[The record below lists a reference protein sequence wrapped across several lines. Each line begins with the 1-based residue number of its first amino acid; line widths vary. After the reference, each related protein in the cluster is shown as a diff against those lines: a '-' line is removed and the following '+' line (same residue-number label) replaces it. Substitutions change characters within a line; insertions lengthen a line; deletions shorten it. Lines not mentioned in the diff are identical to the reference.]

1 MTTAV
6 HATHLTD
13 DDIRLL
19 GESSTNVCFCPTT
32 ERDLA
37 DGIGP
42 ARRLHDAGAT
52 LTLGSDSH
60 AVIDLIEEMRAVE
73 MHERLASQ
81 QRGHWSALELLAAA
95 TYDGHRSLGFDDAGR
110 IAAGQRADLV
120 TIDLD
125 TIRTRGG
132 GPTVENAVFAA
143 TSADVVCLTTR
154 PGASSGTRLGES

>member
-1 MTTAV
+1 MRA
-6 HATHLTD
+6 
-13 DDIRLL
+13 
-19 GESSTNVCFCPTT
+19 GTNVCFCPTT

-110 IAAGQRADLV
+110 IAVGQRADLV
-120 TIDLD
+120 TVDLGHD
-125 TIRTRGG
+125 PHRGG
-132 GPTVENAVFAA
+132 TGA
-143 TSADVVCLTTR
+143 TRPETPRASRPPARDVVGR
-154 PGASSGTRLGES
+154 